1 MNKQAAKLA
10 KTTALLNST
19 SIQLRISGLNSSLG
33 SIVTINTDLTNLSNI
48 SHLNNTTNNYAT
60 QPN

>member
-1 MNKQAAKLA
+1 MLD
-10 KTTALLNST
+10 LNSA
-19 SIQLRISGLNSSLG
+19 LG
-33 SIVTINTDLTNLSNI
+33 SIVTTNTDLTNLSNI